1 MSEKGSILLKN
12 ERVENTMVLCH
23 SAINRRKTAFS
34 GGLYR
39 FAMARRIRMNIFTGK
54 HMRKF
59 WLLAALTLALFF
71 SAAGFGFAALQSSDV
86 VGIAESQSSAV
97 GLAVPSSFAEGDVVG
112 VQVEGEDPVGYDTID
127 AAFLAVR
134 NRGEENEGKCVTLTL
149 YADVAPLTSFETSF
163 MSDSAAT
170 LQGGFNWNIVLDLN
184 GYVMDFSGL
193 KGSGTHYAFGIV
205 DSTFTLKDSAPANT
219 HAGSYAAFS
228 AGGILTGSG
237 KATSRPAPLRPY
249 SIWRRARSR
258 ATPPR

>member
-1 MSEKGSILLKN
+1 M
-12 ERVENTMVLCH
+12 
-23 SAINRRKTAFS
+23 
-34 GGLYR
+34 
-39 FAMARRIRMNIFTGK
+39 
-54 HMRKF
+54 
-59 WLLAALTLALFF
+59 
-71 SAAGFGFAALQSSDV
+71 
-86 VGIAESQSSAV
+86 
-97 GLAVPSSFAEGDVVG
+97 PSSFAEGDVVG

-205 DSTFTLKDSAPANT
+205 DSTFTLKDSAPAKT
-219 HAGSYAAFS
+219 HAARMPRS
-228 AGGILTGSG
+228 
-237 KATSRPAPLRPY
+237 P
-249 SIWRRARSR
+249 RAVF
-258 ATPPR
+258 